1 MRAMYEVFYTE
12 RNERGELIDETSA
25 MIFANSV
32 DEAFEKFDAIKSET
46 MEAHHAHRCID
57 K

>member
-32 DEAFEKFDAIKSET
+32 DEAFEKFDKIKSET
-46 MEAHHAHRCID
+46 MTAHHAHRCID
-57 K
+57 